1 MQIIK
6 NEIKKIFNYKMLLVL
21 IVGSLLIY
29 KLLIEGYIGYTKG
42 VDRPFD
48 IYDPIRVP
56 IQIVDMYGTYID
68 DDEVEDFKEY
78 YKEKVREADNFFE
91 ENEEAKRL
99 GFNSYKEFGEIGAY
113 EELGDNKQ
121 VLSDKILYHDLGGK
135 EFKILLFDIRDM
147 EIIINRL
154 DSEDK
159 YLKYNYPEKRIDY
172 IYQNKV
178 YRNVLPYGLIESY
191 NTFIGLV
198 FSLIILSVAFMV
210 SRIFVDDKKNKVD
223 NLQLTSKEGRSINK
237 KKLISAVIATMIITT
252 VDLFVCLSLY
262 FSNGFEKFF
271 SSNINSFLNTYYP
284 FDISFGQYIIW
295 NVITIY
301 IVALLVCIICLSISK
316 EADQYLFV
324 IGLEIPII
332 FVIIPLICF
341 IMPFLIK
348 IQYGVFISI
357 ILYLIIGYLI
367 RLIIKSILFQEEVL

>member
-1 MQIIK
+1 
-6 NEIKKIFNYKMLLVL
+6 
-21 IVGSLLIY
+21 
-29 KLLIEGYIGYTKG
+29 
-42 VDRPFD
+42 
-48 IYDPIRVP
+48 
-56 IQIVDMYGTYID
+56 
-68 DDEVEDFKEY
+68 
-78 YKEKVREADNFFE
+78 
-91 ENEEAKRL
+91 
-99 GFNSYKEFGEIGAY
+99 
-113 EELGDNKQ
+113 
-121 VLSDKILYHDLGGK
+121 
-135 EFKILLFDIRDM
+135 
-147 EIIINRL
+147 
-154 DSEDK
+154 
-159 YLKYNYPEKRIDY
+159 
-172 IYQNKV
+172 
-178 YRNVLPYGLIESY
+178 
-191 NTFIGLV
+191 
-198 FSLIILSVAFMV
+198 MV